1 MCLVKPPEQLI
12 TPCAA
17 CRTGRVSA
25 VAMCPKGLG
34 QGRAHRKGR
43 RRPQRPPRQLLE
55 VQRERAHRGEGALQ
69 LGEHGAAVDFPD
81 RVETAAEVVARA
93 ARSVTV
99 PHSRVSRSR
108 TSGLQ
113 GRTSP
118 PWSARLGRRRAA
130 ASRALSAPTASTT
143 RRIPCGWRSAA
154 AAELQRIA
162 TAGQGSW

>member
-113 GRTSP
+113 GRTST
-118 PWSARLGRRRAA
+118 PWSAQSGSISRPLRSYGLDNQAHSLRLKKRCGSWAAEDRDRRA
-130 ASRALSAPTASTT
+130 
-143 RRIPCGWRSAA
+143 
-154 AAELQRIA
+154 
-162 TAGQGSW
+162 GQL